1 MPSPVNSQSLFIIRM
16 PKYYRFKPPVCLAPR
31 ELRKKQRTNWL
42 QSQVDIRH
50 HRNKKRTQINERKL
64 AENWWESTEKSNHWL
79 IVCTCWALA
88 TLKGYSTFTTIQN
101 HWCRTC
107 WTLLIGVD
115 WKIMPNI
122 LEDTSTTLIDF
133 ESKALSNCYPS
144 DLLSIWYSWRW
155 CGDCGFYY
163 WALKYKA
170 LFVFSF
176 FPPPQPLPNAF

>member
-1 MPSPVNSQSLFIIRM
+1 M

-64 AENWWESTEKSNHWL
+64 AETWWESTEKSNHWL

-88 TLKGYSTFTTIQN
+88 TLKDDSTFTTIQN

-115 WKIMPNI
+115 WKLCQTSLKIHRQLLSI
-122 LEDTSTTLIDF
+122 LNLKPCQIV
-133 ESKALSNCYPS
+133 YPS
-144 DLLSIWYSWRW
+144 DLLSIWYFLAMVWWLWLLLLCFEIRSSF
-155 CGDCGFYY
+155 CF
-163 WALKYKA
+163 
-170 LFVFSF
+170 LFLSSAANRS
-176 FPPPQPLPNAF
+176 QNAF